1 MENDH
6 HCYSAGPYQP
16 SNTMG
21 GSDMQFCLRW
31 NNFGTTMTAALHTL
45 HEGGDFV
52 DVTLA
57 ADGVQ
62 LKAHKLI
69 LSACSPYFRDILKVD
84 YIVDKFDTLQWCIHF
99 GQLFFK

>member
-1 MENDH
+1 
-6 HCYSAGPYQP
+6 
-16 SNTMG
+16 
-21 GSDMQFCLRW
+21 MQFCLRW

-57 ADGVQ
+57 ADGMQ

-69 LSACSPYFRDILKVD
+69 LSACSPYFRDILKVGC
-84 YIVDKFDTLQWCIHF
+84 VKLLEKFTQFCLHVFTLLFFLNLDKFCN
-99 GQLFFK
+99 

>member
-1 MENDH
+1 M
-6 HCYSAGPYQP
+6 SLSTGPQQLRG
-16 SNTMG
+16 TMG

-57 ADGVQ
+57 ADGMQ

-69 LSACSPYFRDILKVD
+69 LSACSPYFRDILKVGCVP
-84 YIVDKFDTLQWCIHF
+84 VD
-99 GQLFFK
+99 